1 MTAEFYQLDDA
12 GQAAAMQVLADA
24 ALAQWGLQGSQ
35 LELIKYRE
43 NGVFKVLTPQGQR
56 YALRIHRHAYHSDDE
71 LRSELQWLS
80 ALKVEGI
87 SVPQMLP
94 ATSGELFLTLQV
106 DEVPEPRQVDIMAW
120 LEGEQLGSIEDG
132 LASDGRV
139 EKIYHTIGGLAARLH
154 NQATGWALPEGFS
167 RHAWDAQ
174 GLLGDNPFWGRFWE
188 LAALTGDERAL
199 LLRARDRVRDD
210 LASYARDPASADRY
224 SLIHADFVVENLLV
238 DGDTVRLIDFDD
250 AGFGWHLFELAT
262 ALHFE
267 MEEDFFPAAFEAM
280 ITGYREHRDLPDSQL
295 AHMPLFFLARSFTYL
310 GWVHTRGETQT
321 AKELTPM
328 LVEKCCTLARRYL
341 EG

>member
-1 MTAEFYQLDDA
+1 MTTDFYQLDDA

-24 ALAQWGLQGSQ
+24 ALAQWGLQGSE

-43 NGVFKVLTPQGQR
+43 NGAFKVLTPQGQR
-56 YALRIHRHAYHSDDE
+56 YALRIHRHAYHSDEE
-71 LRSELQWLS
+71 LTSELQWLA
-80 ALKVEGI
+80 ALEAEGI

-94 ATSGELFLTLQV
+94 SLSGELFLTVQV

-132 LASDGRV
+132 LASDGTV

-154 NQATGWALPEGFS
+154 NQAMGWALPEGFS
-167 RHAWDAQ
+167 RHAWNVE
-174 GLLGDNPFWGRFWE
+174 GLVGANPFWGRFWE
-188 LAALTGDERAL
+188 LAALTDDERAL

-210 LASYARDPASADRY
+210 LANYAADPANADRY

-238 DGDTVRLIDFDD
+238 DGETVRLIDFDD

-295 AHMPLFFLARSFTYL
+295 DHMPLFFLARSLTYL
-310 GWVHTRGETQT
+310 GWVHTRSETRT
-321 AKELTPM
+321 AKELTPL
-328 LVEKCCTLARRYL
+328 LVAKCCTLARRYL
-341 EG
+341 AG

>member
-1 MTAEFYQLDDA
+1 MSTEFYQLDDA

-24 ALAQWGLQGSQ
+24 ALAQWGLQGSE

-43 NGVFKVLTPQGQR
+43 NGVFKVLTPEGQR
-56 YALRIHRHAYHSDDE
+56 YALRIHRHAYHSDEE
-71 LRSELQWLS
+71 LRSELQWLA
-80 ALKVEGI
+80 ALQAAGI

-94 ATSGELFLTLQV
+94 ALSGELFLTVQV
-106 DEVPEPRQVDIMAW
+106 GEVPEPRQVDIMAW
-120 LEGEQLGSIEDG
+120 LEGEQLGSIEGG
-132 LASDGRV
+132 LAADGAV
-139 EKIYHTIGGLAARLH
+139 EQIYHTIGGLAARLH
-154 NQATGWALPEGFS
+154 NQAARWVLPEGFS
-167 RHAWDAQ
+167 RHAWDIE
-174 GLLGDNPFWGRFWE
+174 GLVGDTPFWGPFWE
-188 LAALTGDERAL
+188 LAALTDDERAL

-210 LASYARDPASADRY
+210 LARYAADPANADRY

-267 MEEDFFPAAFEAM
+267 MEEDFFSAAFDAM
-280 ITGYREHRDLPDSQL
+280 VSGYRAHRDLPDAQL

-310 GWVHTRGETQT
+310 GWVRTRSETQT

-328 LVEKCCTLARRYL
+328 LVEKCCTLARAYL
-341 EG
+341 EV